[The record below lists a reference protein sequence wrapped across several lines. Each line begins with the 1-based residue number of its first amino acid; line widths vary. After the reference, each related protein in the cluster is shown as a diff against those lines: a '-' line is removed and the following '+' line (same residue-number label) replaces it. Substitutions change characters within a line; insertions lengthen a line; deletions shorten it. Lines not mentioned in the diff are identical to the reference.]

1 MLIECTA
8 IALLISMVALMYVR
22 AQKRDHALATIP
34 MLILPLANI
43 LAYTVSDNL
52 SHILPMDE
60 FTVYA
65 AMNIV
70 AVVVS
75 SCLVGVMSYKFS
87 KKSTKTVY
95 IVMSLIFNI
104 TLAAILV
111 YNMFEA
117 LYRQGG
123 IV

>member
-8 IALLISMVALMYVR
+8 IFLLISAVAMMYVR
-22 AQKRDHALATIP
+22 AKKKDHALATIP
-34 MLILPLANI
+34 LLILPAANI

-60 FTVYA
+60 FTAYTA
-65 AMNIV
+65 INIV

-95 IVMSLIFNI
+95 AAMSLIFNI
-104 TLAAILV
+104 ALAAILV
-111 YNMFEA
+111 YNMFET
-117 LYRQGG
+117 LYR
-123 IV
+123 